1 MPIYEYKCEAC
12 RRTHEVIQKLT
23 DPPLESCPVCG
34 SAEVEK
40 AVSLVAIV
48 IRNGVAEQ
56 KKRPVNLDER
66 RYSVDGSTPPA
77 FRHPS
82 IGFRVFEEDP
92 G

>member
-12 RRTHEVIQKLT
+12 KHTHEVIQNLT

-40 AVSLVAIV
+40 ADSVAAIV

-56 KKRPVNLDER
+56 ENRPANLDER
-66 RYSVDGSTPPA
+66 RYSVDASVPPA
-77 FRHPS
+77 FKHPS
-82 IGFRVFEEDP
+82 IGFRVFEDKSN
-92 G
+92 